1 MQITKN
7 KIIKRRCW
15 FSLLTL
21 FILIA
26 SGIAFGR
33 IISAPSHGRITTS
46 SSKFKASSPKPT
58 TTPASDI
65 QTEYFQ
71 ITLPAGYKQ
80 QARSQTVPGLL
91 YQQTII
97 KPSMSGSLVISIAI
111 SSLGGGLSENTSY
124 RLRTQDATRYKLATQ
139 VVQGDPVTIT
149 NDSQSASV
157 VAFWPHG
164 DKLAT
169 ISITSGL
176 QNPTTDNN
184 ASEINALQPL
194 LAAWQWQ

>member
-1 MQITKN
+1 M
-7 KIIKRRCW
+7 KILKKKTIKRRYW
-15 FSLLTL
+15 LSLLVL

-33 IISAPSHGRITTS
+33 MISAPSHGRITTS
-46 SSKFKASSPKPT
+46 SSKFKVSSSKPT
-58 TTPASDI
+58 TAPASDI
-65 QTEYFQ
+65 QTEYFRLA
-71 ITLPAGYKQ
+71 LPAGYKQ
-80 QARSQTVPGLL
+80 QAGSQTVPGLL

-97 KPSMSGSLVISIAI
+97 KPSMTGSLVFSIAI
-111 SSLGGGLSENTSY
+111 SSLGGGLSENSSY
-124 RLRTQDATRYKLATQ
+124 RLRTQDATRYELTTQ
-139 VVQGDPVTIT
+139 AVQGDTVTIT

-169 ISITSGL
+169 IGVSSGL
-176 QNPTTDNN
+176 QNPAADNN
-184 ASEINALQPL
+184 ANEIKALQPL